1 MKFCPQCGTTLEPG
15 SRFCQE
21 CGCDTTAYEVT
32 EPETSLETVEPV
44 ANNIPE
50 TAKQEEVIPIIPATT
65 RACPQCNSVMAVE
78 ERFCQECGFDTSG
91 IKPVEAAIIQPIQP
105 VVVEEVEEPAAII
118 ENEEI
123 SSPEVKQF
131 CSNCGATMVAGDE
144 FCQECGY
151 NNATAEQVLPIIE
164 QSSQP
169 EIIAEAASP
178 ENPAEKE
185 PVPAAEVKQFCPEC
199 GASMIPGD
207 VFCQECGSKS
217 GDPNEGSAIPEPAKQ
232 AVKPEAAPV
241 QPAVPVLQPEAI
253 VPPPPPPP
261 PPVQQ
266 PQRTYATSPNQAPSK
281 KKKGILFILLG
292 LLVLAVLG
300 AGGWFAYDKF
310 MKNPSTPAVD
320 STAIAAQESLP
331 LAGPE
336 IADTTTM
343 AQMPTAETAKQT
355 AAAQNKPATTKKT
368 TPKKQATEPKKYEP
382 DKQEPTKSTEPL
394 KVKVKPTAAKTGRI
408 ILSIHNDNEVKSGPL
423 FASKLKIDKA
433 FIITKIT
440 TYHHNWGKG
449 AQPGTISLQKRK
461 DSKGPWQAR
470 GLAGDDGTPNGKWVC
485 EPNERLE
492 EGTYKIEVSD
502 DKSWSYNGQS
512 DKKGFVVIEGYEAD

>member
-21 CGCDTTAYEVT
+21 CGCDTAAYEVT
-32 EPETSLETVEPV
+32 EPDASPEVIDPVEKSISETT
-44 ANNIPE
+44 
-50 TAKQEEVIPIIPATT
+50 KQEEVIPVIPATE
-65 RACPQCNSVMAVE
+65 RACPQCNSAMAVE

-105 VVVEEVEEPAAII
+105 VVVEEVEEPAANI

-123 SSPEVKQF
+123 STPEAKQF
-131 CSNCGATMVAGDE
+131 CSNCGTAMIAGDA
-144 FCQECGY
+144 FCQDCGY
-151 NNATAEQVLPIIE
+151 NNATAEPALPIIE
-164 QSSQP
+164 QASQP
-169 EIIAEAASP
+169 VIVEEAYSP
-178 ENPAEKE
+178 ETPVEKE
-185 PVPAAEVKQFCPEC
+185 PVQAAEVKQFCPEC

-207 VFCQECGSKS
+207 VFCQECGSKTS
-217 GDPNEGSAIPEPAKQ
+217 APGEGSSIPEPAKQ
-232 AVKPEAAPV
+232 AKKQEAAPMPP
-241 QPAVPVLQPEAI
+241 PAPVVPPVAK
-253 VPPPPPPP
+253 VTPPPPPPP
-261 PPVQQ
+261 HVQQ
-266 PQRTYATSPNQAPSK
+266 PPKIYATSLNQAPTK
-281 KKKGILFILLG
+281 KKKGVLFILLG
-292 LLVLAVLG
+292 LLALAVLG

-310 MKNPSTPAVD
+310 LKNPSTPIVD
-320 STAIAAQESLP
+320 STALAAQESLP
-331 LAGPE
+331 LAE
-336 IADTTTM
+336 SQIADTPSTET
-343 AQMPTAETAKQT
+343 PTADAAKETPAT
-355 AAAQNKPATTKKT
+355 AQNKPSTTKKT
-368 TPKKQATEPKKYEP
+368 APKKQATEPKKYEP

-394 KVKVKPTAAKTGRI
+394 KVKVKPSAVKTGRI

-470 GLAGDDGTPNGKWVC
+470 GVAGDDGTPNGKWVC